1 MKTKTK
7 KFWALKKLDISY
19 NPASIN
25 YINDKFKDIAL
36 EYTSQEKL
44 LYNKSTLTLV
54 CCCQN
59 MEIHITFN
67 KHDITKIQKM

>member
-36 EYTSQEKL
+36 EYTSQEKALIQQEHAYFSVL
-44 LYNKSTLTLV
+44 LSEYGDPHNF
-54 CCCQN
+54 Q
-59 MEIHITFN
+59 
-67 KHDITKIQKM
+67 